1 MKQLLRDAA
10 AAIILRMPRGALID
24 RKYFRR
30 YQQKGIHVVPNGFYY
45 PIPDTDKLD
54 QRIWTEPGEMMGVDM
69 HLEAQVELLQELQR
83 NFLDEYHALPEEPC
97 EDRSVY
103 SRNGGFGWFDG
114 ALLYGM
120 IRKLKPKRMIEI
132 GCGQSTLLS
141 KLALEKNREESHS
154 SGGHLTSIDP
164 YPRDYL
170 ANISDEHTEM
180 VKSKVEDLPLSTF
193 SALEANDILFIDSS
207 HTVHIGGDTV
217 FEILEILPR
226 LQKGVFVHVHDICF
240 PFNYPK
246 SFVIDRH
253 NFWAEQYML
262 QAFLAFNSAF
272 KVRWSLTYMQA
283 YRPDALSEAFPYFE
297 PGLRNMGSAW
307 IQRVV

>member
-10 AAIILRMPRGALID
+10 ASLILRLPRGALLD
-24 RKYFRR
+24 RKYFKR
-30 YQQKGIHVVPNGFYY
+30 YQRRGIHIVPNDFYY
-45 PIPDTDKLD
+45 PVPDTDSLD
-54 QRIWTEPGEMMGVDM
+54 ERVWTEPSEMRGIDM
-69 HLEAQVELLQELQR
+69 QLDRQIALLEELDQGY
-83 NFLDEYHALPEEPC
+83 LDEYHQLPEKPVA
-97 EDRSVY
+97 DRSVY
-103 SRNGGFGWFDG
+103 ARHGGFGWFDG

-120 IRKLKPKRMIEI
+120 IRKLKPHRVVEI

-141 KLALEKNREESHS
+141 KLALAKNRSEDDA
-154 SGGHLTSIDP
+154 GKLTSIDP

-170 ANISDEHTEM
+170 ADVGDEYTEL

-193 SALEANDILFIDSS
+193 EDLEQNDILFIDSS

-226 LQKGVFVHVHDICF
+226 LKPGVHIHIHDICF

-246 SFVIDRH
+246 SFVVDRL

-272 KVRWSLTYMQA
+272 QVRWSLTYMQA
-283 YRPDALSEAFPYFE
+283 YAPDALHKAFPYFK
-297 PGLRNMGSAW
+297 PGIRNMGSAW
-307 IQRVV
+307 IERVG